1 MNIRPTKGDAVT
13 TRYCA
18 AMTRDQ
24 TGNIQVVTLFAF
36 LLQTTRSLTKK
47 ALHTRL
53 DMADPVRRTLTYN
66 ALETNAKKEQQQN
79 DYVSSGR
86 GPRVFHLMGTISG
99 PTAVSSS
106 SNSNNNGNGNGN
118 MKRTLL

>member
-79 DYVSSGR
+79 DYSRRAEVQGFFTSWAQYR
-86 GPRVFHLMGTISG
+86 APQQ
-99 PTAVSSS
+99 
-106 SNSNNNGNGNGN
+106 
-118 MKRTLL
+118 